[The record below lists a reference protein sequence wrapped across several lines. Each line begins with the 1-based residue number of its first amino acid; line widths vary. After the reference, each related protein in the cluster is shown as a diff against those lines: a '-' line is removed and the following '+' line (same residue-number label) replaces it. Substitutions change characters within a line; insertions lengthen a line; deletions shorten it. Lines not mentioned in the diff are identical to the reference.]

1 MKNRG
6 EKITFWFLFFLMFIG
21 FNYLFKLHYENNVLP
36 NMSIEDKRE
45 MEYLKSLSLVE
56 SLKVYIKGIEVNGF
70 HFLKQPGEKRYDRL
84 GE

>member
-1 MKNRG
+1 
-6 EKITFWFLFFLMFIG
+6 
-21 FNYLFKLHYENNVLP
+21 
-36 NMSIEDKRE
+36 